1 MAKYYFRFRVDFPR
15 NARKQPCL
23 HALPTSQYERGRRQS
38 CLHCEPDLRFTVIQL
53 HLRDNS
59 CLALHPVFV
68 LFDRETVTSLRFT
81 HSHDF
86 DARVNF
92 FRLNQNSTRGKKSAG
107 RRKGTQS
114 RACHTFILIAR
125 SWTGL
130 SEPCPGRRQWK
141 AKGAPG
147 APRRRRAAAER
158 AGGRGKVW
166 PLPPLRPPD
175 WFIPA
180 DRPWATAESFMT
192 SPSRWAESSSLTP
205 RLRDAAK
212 SSNQLEGDHRCERLK
227 LPINRPFKTKK
238 NLCFFFFVSPRLK
251 LNLCCVQDLPVKQE
265 QRGKAGWLAL
275 TSTSKDIP
283 VFFKMYLF
291 FKSWWVRFDSLL
303 DRCVWKPFF
312 SQKETYVNLYNE
324 VGMINITL
332 T

>member
-1 MAKYYFRFRVDFPR
+1 MPSRAPNITIR
-15 NARKQPCL
+15 
-23 HALPTSQYERGRRQS
+23 EREET
-38 CLHCEPDLRFTVIQL
+38 EPFTLWTRPQIHSHPAAPPGQQLSRFT
-53 HLRDNS
+53 S
-59 CLALHPVFV
+59 SFCFV
-68 LFDRETVTSLRFT
+68 LFYRETVTSLRFT

-114 RACHTFILIAR
+114 RACHTYILIAR

-192 SPSRWAESSSLTP
+192 SPSRWAESSSFTP
-205 RLRDAAK
+205 QLRDAAK
-212 SSNQLEGDHRCERLK
+212 SSNQLEGDHRCESLK
-227 LPINRPFKTKK
+227 LPINRPFKTK
-238 NLCFFFFVSPRLK
+238 
-251 LNLCCVQDLPVKQE
+251 
-265 QRGKAGWLAL
+265 
-275 TSTSKDIP
+275 
-283 VFFKMYLF
+283 
-291 FKSWWVRFDSLL
+291 
-303 DRCVWKPFF
+303 
-312 SQKETYVNLYNE
+312 
-324 VGMINITL
+324 
-332 T
+332 

>member
-1 MAKYYFRFRVDFPR
+1 MFPL

-23 HALPTSQYERGRRQS
+23 HALPTSQYQRGRRQS

-53 HLRDNS
+53 HHRDQS
-59 CLALHPVFV
+59 YLALRPVFFFLNV
-68 LFDRETVTSLRFT
+68 CLFDRETVTSLRFT

-92 FRLNQNSTRGKKSAG
+92 FRLNQNSTRKKCWKT
-107 RRKGTQS
+107 KGNPIS
-114 RACHTFILIAR
+114 CISHFHLNCSELNR
-125 SWTGL
+125 L

-147 APRRRRAAAER
+147 APRRRRAAAET

-205 RLRDAAK
+205 KLRDAAK
-212 SSNQLEGDHRCERLK
+212 SSNQLEGDHRCESLK
-227 LPINRPFKTKK
+227 LPINRPFKTK
-238 NLCFFFFVSPRLK
+238 
-251 LNLCCVQDLPVKQE
+251 
-265 QRGKAGWLAL
+265 
-275 TSTSKDIP
+275 
-283 VFFKMYLF
+283 
-291 FKSWWVRFDSLL
+291 
-303 DRCVWKPFF
+303 
-312 SQKETYVNLYNE
+312 
-324 VGMINITL
+324 
-332 T
+332 

>member
-38 CLHCEPDLRFTVIQL
+38 RLHCEPDLRFTVIQL

-68 LFDRETVTSLRFT
+68 LFCLTVKPSPVYALRTVMILTLIWTSF
-81 HSHDF
+81 
-86 DARVNF
+86 A
-92 FRLNQNSTRGKKSAG
+92 STRTPRGKKKSAG

-192 SPSRWAESSSLTP
+192 SPSRWAESSSFTP
-205 RLRDAAK
+205 QLRDAAK
-212 SSNQLEGDHRCERLK
+212 SSNQLEGDHRCESLK
-227 LPINRPFKTKK
+227 LPINRPFKTK
-238 NLCFFFFVSPRLK
+238 
-251 LNLCCVQDLPVKQE
+251 
-265 QRGKAGWLAL
+265 
-275 TSTSKDIP
+275 
-283 VFFKMYLF
+283 
-291 FKSWWVRFDSLL
+291 
-303 DRCVWKPFF
+303 
-312 SQKETYVNLYNE
+312 
-324 VGMINITL
+324 
-332 T
+332 

>member
-1 MAKYYFRFRVDFPR
+1 MPSRAPNITIREREETELFTLWTGPQIHSHPAAPPGQQLSRFTSSFRFVWPWNRHQFTLYAQSWFWRTGELLSP
-15 NARKQPCL
+15 QPEL
-23 HALPTSQYERGRRQS
+23 HE
-38 CLHCEPDLRFTVIQL
+38 
-53 HLRDNS
+53 
-59 CLALHPVFV
+59 
-68 LFDRETVTSLRFT
+68 
-81 HSHDF
+81 
-86 DARVNF
+86 
-92 FRLNQNSTRGKKSAG
+92 GKKSAG

-130 SEPCPGRRQWK
+130 SEPCPERRQWK

-227 LPINRPFKTKK
+227 LPINRPFKTKE

-265 QRGKAGWLAL
+265 QRRKAGWLAL

-283 VFFKMYLF
+283 VFLKMYLF